1 MVLVKTI
8 NVTTLKA
15 KASQAIREVRA
26 GETYIIL
33 DRDVP
38 VARIVPLEEEGLNS
52 SMPVSKYKWPKL
64 KVRVTVDPVDYL
76 VEDRR
81 RR

>member
-38 VARIVPLEEEGLNS
+38 VARIVPLEEDGLSS
-52 SMPVSKYKWPKL
+52 SMPIQKYRWPGLKIRVSA
-64 KVRVTVDPVDYL
+64 DPVQYL
-76 VEDRR
+76 LEDRR

>member
-38 VARIVPLEEEGLNS
+38 VARIVPLEEEGLLSN
-52 SMPVSKYKWPKL
+52 MPTAKYKWPKL
-64 KVRVTVDPVDYL
+64 KVRVTIDPVDFL
-76 VEDRR
+76 LEDRR